1 MTKTRLPQR
10 HDILL
15 SRLVDLA
22 YEARE
27 YAKDGH
33 TEHSRMHRLRS
44 LAESALKYS
53 AAVRTIARA
62 K

>member
-1 MTKTRLPQR
+1 MPQR

-27 YAKDGH
+27 YSKDGH
-33 TEHSRMHRLRS
+33 SDQSRMCRLRS

-53 AAVRTIARA
+53 AAVRTMARL